1 MMRARSSVGAFLCM
15 CASFAMLLLSGCA
28 VVLPQTEAIR
38 TQWPAGIEART
49 EIDAVPFF
57 PQKDFQCGPAALAT
71 TLAFRGVP
79 VSPDDLVS
87 RVYLPERRGSLQI
100 EMLAAPR
107 SYGLVSL
114 QLAPH
119 FEDLL
124 REVQAGNPVIVLQD
138 YGVWPLPY
146 WHYAVVVGFDR
157 ETSKV
162 VLRSGEKRRLEIPF
176 PVLEYTWK
184 ESRYWAMVAT
194 PPDRVP
200 VTATEEQ
207 WLAAVAA
214 TERVT
219 GRDAA
224 RAGYAS
230 ALQRWP
236 DSLNGAIGLSNVH
249 YEDGKL
255 ADAEAVLR
263 VANERHPKSP
273 VVLNNLAQVLSDQGR
288 HDEAMRLIDEAIA
301 QEGPFAAA
309 ARNTRVQIRDRMRRE
324 SKSNP

>member
-1 MMRARSSVGAFLCM
+1 MKRARSSLGALLYIG
-15 CASFAMLLLSGCA
+15 ASVAMLLLGGCA

-38 TQWPAGIEART
+38 TQWPAGIKAKAEL
-49 EIDAVPFF
+49 DAVPFF

-71 TLAFRGVP
+71 ALAFRGVG
-79 VSPDDLVS
+79 VGPDDLVS
-87 RVYLPERRGSLQI
+87 SVYLPERRGSLQI
-100 EMLAAPR
+100 EMLAAAR
-107 SYGLVSL
+107 GHGLVSM
-114 QLAPH
+114 QLAPR

-124 REVQAGNPVIVLQD
+124 REVQAGNPVILLQD
-138 YGVWPLPY
+138 YGVWPVPY

-184 ESRYWAMVAT
+184 KSHYWAMVAM
-194 PPDRVP
+194 PPDHVP

-214 TERVT
+214 TERVS

-224 RAGYAS
+224 RLGYAS
-230 ALQRWP
+230 ALRRWP
-236 DSLNGAIGLSNVH
+236 DSLNGAIGMSNVD
-249 YEDGKL
+249 YEDGNL

-263 VANERHPKSP
+263 NANERHPKSL
-273 VVLNNLAQVLSDQGR
+273 VLLNNLAHVVSDQGR
-288 HDEAMRLIDEAIA
+288 HDEAMRLIDEAVA
-301 QEGPFAAA
+301 QGGPFATAA
-309 ARNTRVQIRDRMRRE
+309 QTTRAQIRDRMRQKVTR
-324 SKSNP
+324 